1 MVKLNSLFQIKSIK
15 MLFVLGIFILAGLK
29 FANANNLIIGTP
41 TYNYTTSQTVATL
54 TFTCQWDNSWY
65 VTTGPTNYDGV
76 WCFVKFQDCSGDRQ
90 WYHCDLSTN
99 SALMSV
105 TGSPTYLTFSEP
117 NDHKGIYLYR
127 SSANQG
133 TTGLHTVIL
142 ALSGLNSNAGIQSV
156 PGGWQNAYGTT
167 SIPLVAGLT
176 ITSRYMV

>member
-1 MVKLNSLFQIKSIK
+1 MKSVK

-41 TYNYTTSQTVATL
+41 TYNYNTSLSVGQL

-90 WYHCDLSTN
+90 WYHCDLAKSGAQT
-99 SALMSV
+99 V
-105 TGSPTYLTFSEP
+105 VGSPTYLTFSQP
-117 NDHKGIYLYR
+117 LDNKGVYLYR

-133 TTGLHTVIL
+133 TTGLHTIT
-142 ALSGLNSNAGIQSV
+142 LSIVGLNVASNNTS
-156 PGGWQNAYGTT
+156 YTGTQ
-167 SIPLVAGLT
+167 
-176 ITSRYMV
+176 